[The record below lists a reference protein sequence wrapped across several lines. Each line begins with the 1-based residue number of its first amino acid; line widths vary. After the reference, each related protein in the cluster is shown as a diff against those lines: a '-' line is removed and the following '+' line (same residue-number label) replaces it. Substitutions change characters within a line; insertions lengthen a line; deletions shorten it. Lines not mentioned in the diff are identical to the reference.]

1 MALAARCLVERE
13 GSNTMAIAVI
23 QDFEG
28 ATLDQY
34 DSVID
39 KMGITPGQAHPDT
52 GCLFHWVTKTDTGI
66 RVVDVWHTR
75 EQLDTWIAEQVVPNA
90 LEAGFPNPPHNSIH
104 EVHAY
109 FT

>member
-1 MALAARCLVERE
+1 M
-13 GSNTMAIAVI
+13 TIAVI

-28 ATLDQY
+28 ATLEQY

-39 KMGITPGQAHPDT
+39 KMSITPGGEHSDP
-52 GCLFHWVTKTDTGI
+52 GCFFHWVTRTDTGI
-66 RVVDVWHTR
+66 RVVDVWQTR
-75 EQLDTWIAEQVVPNA
+75 EQFDSWIADQVVPNA
-90 LEAGFPNPPHNSIH
+90 LEAGFPKPPHNTFH

>member
-1 MALAARCLVERE
+1 MTV
-13 GSNTMAIAVI
+13 AVI

-39 KMGITPGQAHPDT
+39 KMGITPGAGHLDP
-52 GCLFHWVTKTDTGI
+52 GCLFHWVTQTSTGLKI
-66 RVVDVWHTR
+66 VDVWQTR
-75 EQLDTWIAEQVVPNA
+75 AQFEAFVAEQVVPNS
-90 LEAGFPNPPHNSIH
+90 LEAGFPNPPTNTFH

-109 FT
+109 FH

>member
-1 MALAARCLVERE
+1 M
-13 GSNTMAIAVI
+13 TIAVI

-34 DSVID
+34 DRVIE
-39 KMGITPGQAHPDT
+39 KMGITPGGKHPDPE
-52 GCLFHWVTKTDTGI
+52 CLFHWVTTTDTGI
-66 RVVDVWHTR
+66 RVVDVWQTR
-75 EQLDTWIAEQVVPNA
+75 DQFDTWIAEQVVPNA
-90 LEAGFPNPPHNSIH
+90 LEAGFPNPPQNTFH